1 MREFESATWT
11 GEQREV
17 PSLLSLIDKY
27 IPTRTQAAVTAM
39 AIRYEAQV
47 HSLLLTIHQLHER
60 MDQMAK
66 RMADMEKEYYS
77 KVKIPVNLGQF
88 GVGIHVDPSQF
99 DMRTIRV
106 DWRPEPYR
114 MAIQLR
120 DEPFIND
127 RDTPILF
134 EMVGQ
139 QFEEAAKRELIP
151 ALRRQYQQLYNS
163 FAKN

>member
-1 MREFESATWT
+1 MEYESTRWT
-11 GEQREV
+11 GEKREA

-27 IPTRTQAAVTAM
+27 VPTHTQAEVTAM
-39 AIRYEAQV
+39 AMRYEAQV
-47 HSLLLTIHQLHER
+47 HDLLLTIHQLHER
-60 MDQMAK
+60 MDGMAK
-66 RMADMEKEYYS
+66 RMDGMEKEYYS
-77 KVKIPVNLGQF
+77 KVKIPVSLGQF
-88 GVGIHVDPSQF
+88 GVGIHVDPSKF

-151 ALRRQYQQLYNS
+151 ALRRQYMQIFND
-163 FAKN
+163 FKR